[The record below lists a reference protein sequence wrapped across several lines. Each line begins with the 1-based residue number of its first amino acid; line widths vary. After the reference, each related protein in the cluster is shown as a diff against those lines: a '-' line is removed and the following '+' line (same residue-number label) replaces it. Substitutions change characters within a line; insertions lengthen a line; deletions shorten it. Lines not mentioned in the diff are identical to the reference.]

1 MSLLSVFGLG
11 SPAVTTVENAA
22 AGVVEA
28 FGSAGDKLFTSDEE
42 KAQWAV
48 LMEKAKQSPA
58 LIQAVITANAAT
70 SGSKFASWARPALI
84 WVLVASLGYNMLIR
98 DFVIMAFHVAPA
110 DIPASPLSVNMIVS
124 LLGQLMGVS
133 IGG

>member
-1 MSLLSVFGLG
+1 MGLLNVFGLG
-11 SPAVTTVENAA
+11 APTVTAVENGAT
-22 AGVVEA
+22 GVIEA

-58 LIQAVITANAAT
+58 LIQAVITANEST

-84 WVLVASLGYNMLIR
+84 WVLVASLGYNLLLR

-110 DIPASPLSVNMIVS
+110 DIPASPLSVNMVMS
-124 LLGQLMGVS
+124 VLGQLMGIS
-133 IGG
+133 LGG